1 MRLKFPQSL
10 KRIWLHTNLTP
21 ARDYHAYIDIW
32 NPLIGET
39 LKCRREP
46 ADEVGKHAFEIM
58 RSNSQGKE
66 SVVGHIPQNISKFS
80 NMSLM
85 ILFTSIEVEVVG
97 KRLNRRGGYGL
108 EIPVKYRFYCQ
119 QTIVQSLTKKFETVK
134 KCQNEKM
141 YEINNI

>member
-10 KRIWLHTNLTP
+10 KRIWLHTNLTL
-21 ARDYHAYIDIW
+21 ARDYHTYIDIW
-32 NPLIGET
+32 NPLIGEI

-46 ADEVGKHAFEIM
+46 ADEVDKHAFEIM

-85 ILFTSIEVEVVG
+85 ILFTSIEVEVKG
-97 KRLNRRGGYGL
+97 KRLNRRGGL
-108 EIPVKYRFYCQ
+108 EIPVKHRFYGQ
-119 QTIVQSLTKKFETVK
+119 ETIVQSLTKKFETVK